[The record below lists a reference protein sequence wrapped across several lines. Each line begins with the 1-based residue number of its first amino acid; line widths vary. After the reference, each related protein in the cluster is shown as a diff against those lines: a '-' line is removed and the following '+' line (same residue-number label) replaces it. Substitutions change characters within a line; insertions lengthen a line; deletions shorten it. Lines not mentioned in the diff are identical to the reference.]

1 MTSRY
6 PWSVYTEQLTPLGH
20 GFPLYYPESLS
31 KDSHEA
37 AQIGDVGIIVNGG
50 FRPFFNVINPHSPK
64 NQSGQLPANFEP
76 LLFDSRFSSS
86 DKSYLHPGVLH
97 SHSVRSVSIE
107 TSGDTTE

>member
-6 PWSVYTEQLTPLGH
+6 PWSIYAEQLTPRGH
-20 GFPLYYPESLS
+20 GFPLYYPESAS
-31 KDSHEA
+31 KDYHDA

-64 NQSGQLPANFEP
+64 NRSGQLPANFEP